1 MLIIEL
7 ILDWPQFNSDAK
19 AIHGYLLDVVEKLN
33 LDKYFRFNSE
43 VIGATFEEH
52 KGIWNVK
59 IRQKDENGVFHEIED
74 DCDLLIGAYGILS
87 RWNFPDIPGVDTF
100 KGSMIHT
107 AG

>member
-19 AIHGYLLDVVEKLN
+19 AIHNYLLDVVEKLN
-33 LDKYFRFNSE
+33 LGKYFRFNSE
-43 VIGATFEEH
+43 VVAATFDEH
-52 KGIWNVK
+52 RGIWNVK
-59 IRQKDENGVFHEIED
+59 IRQKDAKGVVREIED

-100 KGSMIHT
+100 KGRMIHT